1 MMGKINASPGV
12 RHSEPQ
18 GSFTPRTP
26 KGRNTSPWGLRL
38 SALVAALCVSASAAA
53 EEIHL
58 QDGKRLMAM
67 VEAVS
72 ADGKMTLRLPSG
84 KTQTAELT
92 QVISITFRGRE
103 PRAIRAGAQEFHF
116 VAGDRLKGQMV
127 QMSSDTLIIDSPSV
141 GTVPVPMAALRGFV
155 TMPIAGKA
163 GRRAIELVAGDDD
176 EPTGKMDQ
184 ILDRRSASYEGVI
197 EAIDAKTLLLDH
209 ERLRQTVPLS
219 ILHLAGVRLA
229 RDTTNPRPPL
239 PNQPFIKVHTRDESS
254 LDGVIESVQHGKW
267 HLRPLWQPGK
277 VLSIPVEE
285 VTSVEVL
292 NGQAIYVS
300 QLQPSKVQEKTILA
314 PQQRYRLNRNCLDNP
329 LSVAGNPYAWCIG
342 VHANSSL
349 TYEVGGKW
357 SSFESVIG
365 IDDQMGA
372 TGSVVFMVSGDGKQL
387 YKSPVIRGKAASATV
402 VNVSIKGVKTLT
414 LTVDATDD
422 LDLGD
427 VANWAGARLV
437 R

>member
-1 MMGKINASPGV
+1 MSGKFTFAILAFALIPTFGV
-12 RHSEPQ
+12 
-18 GSFTPRTP
+18 
-26 KGRNTSPWGLRL
+26 
-38 SALVAALCVSASAAA
+38 A
-53 EEIHL
+53 EEINW

-72 ADGKMTLRLPSG
+72 ADGKMTLRLPTG
-84 KTQTAELT
+84 RMQVAELT

-116 VAGDRLKGQMV
+116 VTGDRLKGQIV
-127 QMSSDTLIIDSPSV
+127 QLNGDTLLMDAPSV
-141 GTVPVPMAALRGFV
+141 GTLPVPLSSLRGFL
-155 TMPIAGKA
+155 TMPIAGKG
-163 GRRAIELVAGDDD
+163 GRRAIELVTGDDD

-184 ILDRRSASYEGVI
+184 ILDRRSSGYEGVI
-197 EAIDAKTLLLDH
+197 EAIDDKILLLDH
-209 ERLRQTVPLS
+209 ERLRKTVPLT

-229 RDTTNPRPPL
+229 KDTMKPRPPL
-239 PNQPFIKVHTRDESS
+239 PSQAFVKIHTRDESA
-254 LDGVIESVQHGKW
+254 LDGLIDSVKNGKW
-267 HLRPLWQPGK
+267 HIRPLWQPGN

-285 VTSVEVL
+285 ITSVEVL
-292 NGQAIYVS
+292 NGEAIYLS

-329 LSVAGNPYAWCIG
+329 LSVAGNTYSWGLG
-342 VHANSSL
+342 VHANSVL
-349 TYEVGGKW
+349 TFEVGGNW
-357 SSFESVIG
+357 SKFESVIG

-372 TGSVVFMVSGDGKQL
+372 TGSVVFMVLGDGKQL
-387 YKSPVIRGKAASATV
+387 YKSPVIRGGVTPATV
-402 VNVSIKGVKTLT
+402 INVPIKGVKMLT
-414 LTVDATDD
+414 LSVDATED